1 MDLDDLKAR
10 VDATQRRHRS
20 LAFPY
25 AVVKKFGEDGSGN
38 LAVIITYYTFFSIFP
53 LLLALSSILGFVL
66 SGHPNWADKVEKN
79 ATSHFPLIKGPPPQH
94 GSIVVIVLGM
104 LLAIY
109 SGLGV
114 VKAAQHAWDVVYCVP
129 KGEQPGFVSTNL
141 RALRLLAL
149 GGLGLIATTVA
160 SSLLASAGAI
170 GLSVGPLLSV
180 VGIAVSLLLNVALF
194 ALVFRWLTVRE
205 VTVREVLPGAVIAAV
220 AMAVLQSVASAFI
233 AHKLQGSN
241 RTYGSFGTVIVLLS
255 WFYLQSQMLLLSAQ
269 VNVVKQDRLWPR
281 SLNESTP
288 DRAS

>member
-1 MDLDDLKAR
+1 VDLGVLKTRADE
-10 VDATQRRHRS
+10 VQLGRRW

-25 AVVKKFGEDGSGN
+25 AVIKKFGEDGSSN
-38 LAVIITYYTFFSIFP
+38 LAVVITYYTFFSVFP
-53 LLLALSSILGFVL
+53 LLLALSSIMGFVL
-66 SGHPNWADKVEKN
+66 SGHPDWASKVEKN

-94 GSIVVIVLGM
+94 GSVIVVVVGL

-129 KGEQPGFVSTNL
+129 KGEQSGFLQKNL
-141 RALRLLAL
+141 RALRLVAL

-170 GLSVGPLLSV
+170 GLNVGPAVSV
-180 VGIAVSLLLNVALF
+180 VGIAVSLLLNVVLF
-194 ALVFRWLTVRE
+194 ALVFRWLTVRD
-205 VTVREVLPGAVIAAV
+205 VSIREVLPGAVISAV
-220 AMAVLQSVASAFI
+220 ALAILQAVASAFI
-233 AHKLQGSN
+233 AHKLQGST

-255 WFYLQSQMLLLSAQ
+255 WFYLQSQVLLFAAQ

-281 SLNESTP
+281 SLNEES
-288 DRAS
+288 DSD

>member
-1 MDLDDLKAR
+1 MDVSTIKAR
-10 VDATQRRHRS
+10 ADAAQRRRRS

-25 AVVKKFGEDGSGN
+25 AVIKKFGEDGSSN
-38 LAVIITYYTFFSIFP
+38 LAVIITYYTFFSVFP

-66 SGHPNWADKVEKN
+66 SGHPDWADKVEKN

-94 GSIVVIVLGM
+94 GSVVVIVLGM
-104 LLAIY
+104 VLAIY

-114 VKAAQHAWDVVYCVP
+114 VKAAQHAWDVVYDVP
-129 KGEQPGFVSTNL
+129 KGEQPGFLSQNL

-160 SSLLASAGAI
+160 SSLLASAGAV

-180 VGIAVSLLLNVALF
+180 LGIAVSLLLNVALF

-205 VTVREVLPGAVIAAV
+205 VTIRDVLPGAVLAAV
-220 AMAVLQSVASAFI
+220 AMAVLQSLASAFI

-255 WFYLQSQMLLLSAQ
+255 WFYLQSQMLLFAAQ

-281 SLNESTP
+281 SIDESSP
-288 DRAS
+288 A

>member
-1 MDLDDLKAR
+1 MDVPTIKAR
-10 VDATQRRHRS
+10 ADAAQRRHRS

-25 AVVKKFGEDGSGN
+25 AVIKKFGENGSSN
-38 LAVIITYYTFFSIFP
+38 LAVLITYYTFFSVFP
-53 LLLALSSILGFVL
+53 LLLALSSVLGFVL
-66 SGHPNWADKVEKN
+66 SGHPSWANTVEKN

-94 GSIVVIVLGM
+94 GSVVVIVLGM

-114 VKAAQHAWDVVYCVP
+114 VKAAQHAWDVVYRVP
-129 KGEQPGFVSTNL
+129 KGEQPGFLSKNL

-170 GLSVGPLLSV
+170 GLSIGPFLSV
-180 VGIAVSLLLNVALF
+180 LGIAVSLLLNVVLF

-205 VTVREVLPGAVIAAV
+205 VTIREVLPGAVIAAV
-220 AMAVLQSVASAFI
+220 AMAVLQSLASAFI

-255 WFYLQSQMLLLSAQ
+255 WFYLQSQMLLFAAQ
-269 VNVVKQDRLWPR
+269 VNVVKQDKLWPR
-281 SLNESTP
+281 SLDDEP
-288 DRAS
+288 AG